1 MCVHPPQAARLMCLT
16 SGWSRGWVPRQMLEV
31 RECPG
36 EFGHGGLDVCLGKY
50 QPGRSVLGLKQGNGG

>member
-1 MCVHPPQAARLMCLT
+1 
-16 SGWSRGWVPRQMLEV
+16 MLEV